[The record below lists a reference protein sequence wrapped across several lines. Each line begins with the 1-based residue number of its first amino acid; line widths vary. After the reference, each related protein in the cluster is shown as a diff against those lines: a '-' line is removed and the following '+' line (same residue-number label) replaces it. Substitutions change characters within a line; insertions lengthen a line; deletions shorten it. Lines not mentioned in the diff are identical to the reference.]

1 MSEAIELSPNDPRAT
16 VCGHCGRGWDDSVS
30 TSVTPTPAARCPF
43 EYDHEYP
50 DCETVETQAVTIAS
64 LLDGLRSALLDQAE
78 SFTDAESALIIEAAR
93 QNGRLEFAKKFS
105 DLTIPNEI

>member
-1 MSEAIELSPNDPRAT
+1 MWGCQHERHRAITRGD
-16 VCGHCGRGWDDSVS
+16 CGRGWDDSVS

-43 EYDHEYP
+43 EYDHENP

-64 LLDGLRSALLDQAE
+64 LLDGLRAALFDQAE